1 VSWWTLTEGR
11 QLSNDSTARGYLT
24 PVGDSPQYDE
34 ALEREISRWI
44 RGVSG
49 LPAALVFPDGLTR
62 SRRSKQRG
70 DVVRLR
76 YHYRSPA
83 VKPVRCSGFGRTVR
97 AMDMGTGNGDLL
109 LLWPSG
115 GQHCI
120 NFPRG
125 NIRRAKQRE
134 LNRSGLS
141 LVEAGTIY
149 NLPELINNQ
158 WVRRYDLTITLSR
171 KNIRTY
177 NVRTLQD
184 APVSF
189 SETKLCRRDYLY
201 LTSLMST

>member
-1 VSWWTLTEGR
+1 M
-11 QLSNDSTARGYLT
+11 SNDSTARGYLT
-24 PVGDSPQYDE
+24 PVGDLPQYDE

-49 LPAALVFPDGLTR
+49 LPAALVFPRWTDPQPQIPNNGVTWCAFGITTVPQPL
-62 SRRSKQRG
+62 SQS
-70 DVVRLR
+70 DVQV
-76 YHYRSPA
+76 SEEQSEQWTWEQ
-83 VKPVRCSGFGRTVR
+83 VTVICCFYGPLGANTASTFR
-97 AMDMGTGNGDLL
+97 AGIFVEQN
-109 LLWPSG
+109 
-115 GQHCI
+115 
-120 NFPRG
+120 N
-125 NIRRAKQRE
+125 AE

-177 NVRTLQD
+177 NVGTLQD

-189 SETKLCRRDYLY
+189 FGD
-201 LTSLMST
+201 